1 MAKIGTFG
9 GLSFAV
15 SSNKVSTFD
24 DLKWDTSAA
33 YATHDRH
40 LQPDLLEFLGP
51 DPEQITFEMKFS
63 VFLGVNPLKS
73 VNDLRR
79 MVREG
84 TAERLVIG
92 GRVYGDYKWAITKV
106 SSAMKRFDNRGNCWA
121 AEVTVT
127 LKEYGR
133 R

>member
-1 MAKIGTFG
+1 M
-9 GLSFAV
+9 V

-51 DPEQITFEMKFS
+51 DPEQITFKMKFS
-63 VFLGVNPLKS
+63 VFLGVNPLNE
-73 VNDLRR
+73 VNRLRR

-106 SSAMKRFDNRGNCWA
+106 SSAMKTFDNRGNCWA